1 MLETKNTKLM
11 THLDSELK
19 QIKQQVI
26 EMMTLVRNQ
35 LAKGKNAV
43 LTFDKDLVHE
53 INANEKRVNAMEL
66 SIDRAI
72 ENTLALYTPVAV
84 DLRFVMASFKISAD
98 LERIGDNAVGIAK
111 YINHVNEQLT
121 AAELDKIKFVE
132 MYENA
137 LLMLE
142 NVFEAFE
149 KEDTKLAREVF
160 VKDKV
165 LNKIN
170 LNAASITIQF
180 IQQTPDKINNY
191 LYLLSIIRKL
201 ERVGDLAK
209 NIAEELIFYIEAKV
223 LKHHKK
229 K

>member
-1 MLETKNTKLM
+1 M

-26 EMMTLVRNQ
+26 EMMSLVKSQ

-53 INANEKRVNAMEL
+53 INANENRVNAMEL
-66 SIDRAI
+66 NIDRDI
-72 ENTLALYTPVAV
+72 EHTLALYSPVAV
-84 DLRFVMASFKISAD
+84 DLRFVMAAFKISAD

-121 AAELDKIKFVE
+121 NNELEKIKFVE

-149 KEDTKLAREVF
+149 KEDTKLARKVF
-160 VKDKV
+160 VKDEV

-170 LNAASITIQF
+170 LNAASITIQL
-180 IQQTPDKINNY
+180 IQQSPDKINNY
-191 LYLLSIIRKL
+191 LYLLSIMRKL

-223 LKHHKK
+223 LKHNKK

>member
-1 MLETKNTKLM
+1 M

-19 QIKQQVI
+19 QIKQQVV
-26 EMMTLVRNQ
+26 EMMSLVRSQ
-35 LAKGKNAV
+35 LAKGKDAV

-53 INANEKRVNAMEL
+53 INANENRVNAMEL
-66 SIDRAI
+66 NIDRAI
-72 ENTLALYTPVAV
+72 ENALALYSPVAV
-84 DLRFVMASFKISAD
+84 DLRFVMAAFKISAD
-98 LERIGDNAVGIAK
+98 LERIADNAVGIAK

-149 KEDTKLAREVF
+149 KEDTKLARKVF
-160 VKDKV
+160 VKDEV

-170 LNAASITIQF
+170 LNAASITIQL
-180 IQQTPDKINNY
+180 IQQSPEKINNY
-191 LYLLSIIRKL
+191 LYLLSIMRKL
-201 ERVGDLAK
+201 ERVGDLIK
-209 NIAEELIFYIEAKV
+209 NIAEELIFYSEAKV
-223 LKHHKK
+223 LKHNSKEAE
-229 K
+229 